1 MALEMN
7 LLAGNV
13 KQASARKLIGLVSE
27 LVGTKGKVEITP
39 SSLMGDRQKVLDIT
53 ADNGTLLSFVCDY
66 KLSQLIHNKVISL
79 TDLGAMEICQVA
91 LLNGPDKGKLVN
103 KVLLPEAW
111 KQTITVKANQLKKVE
126 EVQSTSLFSADQL
139 ASW

>member
-27 LVGTKGKVEITP
+27 LVGTKGKVDITP
-39 SSLMGDRQKVLDIT
+39 SSLMSDKQKVLDIT

-79 TDLGAMEICQVA
+79 TDLGAMEIAQVP
-91 LLNGPDKGKLVN
+91 LLSGVDKGKLVN
-103 KVLLPEAW
+103 KVCLPESW
-111 KQTITVKANQLKKVE
+111 KQTITVKASQLKKVE
-126 EVQSTSLFSADQL
+126 DVKSTSLFSADQL

>member
-1 MALEMN
+1 MN

-13 KQASARKLIGLVSE
+13 KQANVRKLVGLVSE

-53 ADNGTLLSFVCDY
+53 SNDGQLFSFVCDY
-66 KLSQLIHNKVISL
+66 KLSQMIHNKVISL
-79 TDLGAMEICQVA
+79 TDLGAMEICQVP
-91 LLNGPDKGKLVN
+91 LLTGPDKGKLVN
-103 KVLLPEAW
+103 KVLLPESW
-111 KQTITVKANQLKKVE
+111 KQTITVQAKDLKKVE
-126 EVQSTSLFSADQL
+126 DVKSTSLFSTDQL

>member
-1 MALEMN
+1 MN

-27 LVGTKGKVEITP
+27 LVGTKGKIELSP
-39 SSLMGDRQKVLDIT
+39 SSHLGDKQKVLEIT

-66 KLSQLIHNKVISL
+66 KLSQLLHNKVMSL
-79 TDLGAMEICQVA
+79 TDLGAMEIAQVA
-91 LLNGPDKGKLVN
+91 LMTGADKGKLVN
-103 KVLLPEAW
+103 KVCLPESW
-111 KQTITVKANQLKKVE
+111 KQTITVKASQLKKVE
-126 EVQSTSLFSADQL
+126 DVKSTSLFSADQL